1 MSAFGGN
8 SNMSN
13 SNLDPPRNNQKHA
26 NGYGDPRRNGN
37 ITTKKKYT
45 KPNGPFNNNGNGNN
59 NTNNKRMGSNQDK
72 KRNSAYIHN
81 KKGGNRVTSNKQ
93 ESNSLVQSDPLD
105 IPTKV
110 LPRQKP
116 DMVQQYTPDEINST
130 GGLILNPEQFGFQRN
145 HKSIAPRPIPKY
157 LLHQPRLLVTPIFS
171 QDAWDKQNQA
181 KMLSMEEQNSGTD
194 YQGLYEE
201 FQRMRETERKQM
213 ETLGLVD
220 AENISKDLTDA
231 ISFQGSCL
239 DMCPIFERVRRA
251 LEKNVKAL
259 EKDPNTNKISRT
271 RAIKAFS
278 RPAAGQPPPLPSE
291 VRPPHILKQTLDYLI
306 ENIVPQLPEAHSFIW
321 DRTRSIRQDFTY
333 QNFFGPE
340 AIDCNERIVRIHLV
354 SLHIMA
360 GSDVEYS
367 QQQELEQ
374 FNKAL
379 QTLVEIYQDVRNHG
393 GRAPNEAEFR
403 SYYLLS
409 HLRDPELEREIQELP
424 SDILENRQVQLAL
437 MFRNMVSQN
446 NIVER
451 GYNNSIGALNLFLEF
466 FKIVY
471 SHETPFLMSCLL
483 ETQFN
488 EIRFYALKSMSRCY
502 HTRGKAYSAESLQ
515 NFLGFD
521 SLEKL
526 IKFVQYYEIDI
537 LYDNGI
543 ALVDLFN
550 KEKLETKYKLNSVHD
565 KPKLAPPYSTQ
576 IDLHIQ
582 GKSLISFINCG
593 ESTYNLGLKQSE
605 QLKIIELPN
614 VNDPIPKQP
623 IQPNLTGSSSNNN
636 QFASM
641 NKDPK
646 SLSLTDFL
654 SSSTNNNIVNKSVF
668 LQTSNVQAKTG
679 PLPNDFA
686 SPQISFG
693 TNNNQISDM
702 NVKPSFV
709 FNAPNTKPEQIQK
722 TPSPSAF
729 TFGSSASSKALPSSN
744 NKLTNSFAFNKDIS
758 SGTTHNFVGDKA
770 PQIIETKTITKP
782 IISKV
787 TDTPVTSITPKPI
800 ETSKPMPKKLIDSPQ
815 FPRALNE
822 VYFEILQNTVNSELH
837 RLLPKL
843 IRAENSCQERNK
855 VIKSLSNELYQAF
868 MSEIIY
874 KTTLEVKA
882 DSFQRNWLK
891 LKTIKKLIKIGSSL
905 KTKHELKRKKI
916 DELHETTFNN
926 LSKKR
931 KSSSTSLKSL
941 TSSSSS
947 KKRHVWDGDVSVDY
961 IDEKQNEI
969 RQLWKPI
976 DLKQFIE
983 RCSRNLKMSIEM
995 KEIELKF
1002 LLIVEDWSSPYSKW
1016 LNTKLSL
1023 KINKEKLIYE
1033 NIVTNNKLVINFT
1046 SLPNN
1051 DYLNKD
1057 FFTNTS
1063 FVLFECGF
1071 VNESQ
1076 VTKFGT
1082 IQDKLKRDQLVIN
1095 KIISLGNKYSYYKMQ
1110 ILVVFWDIEQSKLTS
1125 NEVSDILNISTHL
1138 KNESVF
1144 NITLCDM
1151 TANETSINEV
1161 LLDAFSKCS
1170 SNFKGELTK
1179 RGLRKKERITKA
1191 KEAIHPQSLV
1201 KKKSITDDTFKAAE
1215 NEALNKAK
1223 LSKKYQY
1230 LSKHLGSNTSLANA
1244 SNNSNSTFM
1253 TANNITIPN
1262 LAYPMNS
1269 TFLNLNTT
1277 GNNTTMNNGNESI
1290 LTGFGNGVLE
1300 ESTPFSS
1307 PKAKPFTQPNVQN
1320 IPRKLQQLRDLTAGI
1335 KARYK
1340 KK

>member
-13 SNLDPPRNNQKHA
+13 SNLDPPRNNLKHA

-37 ITTKKKYT
+37 MTNKKKYT
-45 KPNGPFNNNGNGNN
+45 KPNGPFNNNNNNNGNN
-59 NTNNKRMGSNQDK
+59 NNKRMGSNQDK
-72 KRNSAYIHN
+72 KRNNAYIHN
-81 KKGGNRVTSNKQ
+81 KKGGSKPPGNRP
-93 ESNSLVQSDPLD
+93 ESNVLIQSDPLD
-105 IPTKV
+105 IPKKV
-110 LPRQKP
+110 IPRQKP
-116 DMVQQYTPDEINST
+116 DKVQQYTPNEITST
-130 GGLILNPEQFGFQRN
+130 GPLIFNPEQLGFNRN
-145 HKSIAPRPIPKY
+145 HKSITPRSIPKY
-157 LLHQPRLLVTPIFS
+157 LLHQPRLLVTPSFS
-171 QDAWDKQNQA
+171 QDAWDKQNQE
-181 KMLSMEEQNSGTD
+181 KMLSMEEQNSGSD

-201 FQRMRETERKQM
+201 FQKMREAERKQM

-259 EKDPNTNKISRT
+259 EKDPHTNKISRT

-379 QTLVEIYQDVRNHG
+379 QTLIEIYQDVRNHG

-409 HLRDPELEREIQELP
+409 HIRDPELEREIQELP
-424 SDILENRQVQLAL
+424 NDILSNKHVQLAL
-437 MFRNMVSQN
+437 MFRNMASQN

-451 GYNNSIGALNLFLEF
+451 GYHNSIGALNLFLEF
-466 FKIVY
+466 FKIAF
-471 SHETPFLMSCLL
+471 SPETPFLMSCLL

-521 SLEKL
+521 SLDKL
-526 IKFVQYYEIDI
+526 LKFVQYYEIDI
-537 LYDNGI
+537 LYDGGV
-543 ALVDLFN
+543 ALIDLFN

-576 IDLHIQ
+576 IDLNIQ

-593 ESTYNLGLKQSE
+593 ESTYDLGLKQSD
-605 QLKIIELPN
+605 QLKVIELPSLN
-614 VNDPIPKQP
+614 ESIPKP
-623 IQPNLTGSSSNNN
+623 SVPFNSTGFSTSNH
-636 QFASM
+636 QLGAA
-641 NKDPK
+641 NKESK

-654 SSSTNNNIVNKSVF
+654 NSSTNRNSDAKPVF
-668 LQTSNVQAKTG
+668 LQPSNTQTKPEVISNKIAT
-679 PLPNDFA
+679 
-686 SPQISFG
+686 PQISFG
-693 TNNNQISDM
+693 SQNNQMPQM

-709 FNAPNTKPEQIQK
+709 FNAPIMKPEQPQQ
-722 TPSPSAF
+722 TPPPS
-729 TFGSSASSKALPSSN
+729 TFSFESSASSTTLPSSN
-744 NKLTNSFAFNKDIS
+744 NKLTNSFNKNIS
-758 SGTTHNFVGDKA
+758 SDTIPKFGGVNA
-770 PQIIETKTITKP
+770 LQITQPKEISKP
-782 IISKV
+782 IISKENES
-787 TDTPVTSITPKPI
+787 PIASIMSKPI
-800 ETSKPMPKKLIDSPQ
+800 EKPKPMPTKLVNLKQ

-822 VYFEILQNTVNSELH
+822 VYSEILQNTINTELH

-843 IRAENSCQERNK
+843 IRAENSSQERNR

-882 DSFQRNWLK
+882 DNFLKNSLK
-891 LKTIKKLIKIGSSL
+891 LRTIKKLIKVGSNL
-905 KTKHELKRKKI
+905 KIKHEMKRKKI
-916 DELHETTFNN
+916 NELHETSFNN
-926 LSKKR
+926 FNKKR

-941 TSSSSS
+941 TASSS
-947 KKRHVWDGDVSVDY
+947 KKRHIWDADDSVNY

-969 RQLWKPI
+969 RELWKPI
-976 DLKQFIE
+976 DLKKFIE
-983 RCSRNLKMSIEM
+983 SCSRDLKMNIEM

-1002 LLIVEDWSSPYSKW
+1002 LLIVEDWSSLYSKW

-1023 KINKEKLIYE
+1023 KINKERLIYE
-1033 NIVTNNKLVINFT
+1033 NIVTNNKLAINFT

-1063 FVLFECGF
+1063 FLLFECGF
-1071 VNESQ
+1071 VDESQ
-1076 VTKFGT
+1076 VKKFGT

-1095 KIISLGNKYSYYKMQ
+1095 KIINLSNKYSYYKMQ
-1110 ILVVFWDIEQSKLTS
+1110 ILVVFWDIEQSKVS
-1125 NEVSDILNISTHL
+1125 SDEVSAILNISSHV
-1138 KNESVF
+1138 KNESILD
-1144 NITLCDM
+1144 ITLCDM
-1151 TANETSINEV
+1151 TRNDTSINEV
-1161 LLDAFSKCS
+1161 LLDAFSKIS
-1170 SNFKGELTK
+1170 TNFKGELTR
-1179 RGLRKKERITKA
+1179 RGLKKKERVIKA
-1191 KEAIHPQSLV
+1191 KEVNKHQSV
-1201 KKKSITDDTFKAAE
+1201 GKKENVTDETFKAAE
-1215 NEALNKAK
+1215 NEALSKAK
-1223 LSKKYQY
+1223 LSKRYQY
-1230 LSKHLGSNTSLANA
+1230 LSKHLGSNTSVSNMSNV
-1244 SNNSNSTFM
+1244 SNNSNSSFM

-1277 GNNTTMNNGNESI
+1277 GNNTTIYNGNESI

-1307 PKAKPFTQPNVQN
+1307 PKAKPFTKPNVQN